1 MTIYLGYKGLPLR
14 LETKLIRFKN
24 ILDTQKC
31 KVALPDRIIISER
44 LYILVRC
51 FLEGLV
57 FHYINKEYYHKTI
70 WFEDN
75 HIKWQKKILKAS
87 KQCGFYSYYPMSN
100 IIPAKVQ
107 NLVQIL
113 NYSITSQKNLTTQAV
128 ITFRAD
134 LLFHHIDQLGKIQNN
149 GGE

>member
-31 KVALPDRIIISER
+31 KVVLPDRIIISER

-57 FHYINKEYYHKTI
+57 LHYINKEYYHKNI

-75 HIKWQKKILKAS
+75 HI
-87 KQCGFYSYYPMSN
+87 N
-100 IIPAKVQ
+100 
-107 NLVQIL
+107 
-113 NYSITSQKNLTTQAV
+113 
-128 ITFRAD
+128 
-134 LLFHHIDQLGKIQNN
+134 
-149 GGE
+149 